1 MLNWTQ
7 IHFYITDCKV
17 LVVMLYACYPFEF
30 ELQNKYWC
38 SFSFPRWRN
47 LNGTKITPSQKVTEW
62 ELESTLSRLKDLITM
77 LLHWGPGC
85 WHGYNNFVGMAMII
99 LVGMAMIILV
109 GMATII
115 PAEVQAGT
123 KRGTSHL
130 VPVVFLGKLLR
141 GGSLRWHLRQQT
153 KCRCALHI
161 GILRE

>member
-1 MLNWTQ
+1 M
-7 IHFYITDCKV
+7 
-17 LVVMLYACYPFEF
+17 
-30 ELQNKYWC
+30 
-38 SFSFPRWRN
+38 
-47 LNGTKITPSQKVTEW
+47 TEW
-62 ELESTLSRLKDLITM
+62 ELEFTLSYLKDLVTM
-77 LLHWGPGC
+77 LLHEAQV
-85 WHGYNNFVGMAMII
+85 VGMATII
-99 LVGMAMIILV
+99 LVRMAMIILV